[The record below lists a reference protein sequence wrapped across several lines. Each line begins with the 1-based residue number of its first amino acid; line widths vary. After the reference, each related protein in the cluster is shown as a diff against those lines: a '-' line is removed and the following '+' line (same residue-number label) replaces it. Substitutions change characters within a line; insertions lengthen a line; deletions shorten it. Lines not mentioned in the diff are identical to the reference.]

1 MKAALIGCGGM
12 GSGHARSAPEHGV
25 EVVAF
30 CDVIEAAAERARA
43 EFGGRYATTDAGR
56 IMRDDSIDLVI
67 IATHHDAHHPLAM
80 AGARA
85 GKHLLVEKPLCQ
97 TREQAIE
104 VAEAVGKAGVKL
116 IVNCKFR
123 IAPTVQKAKELI
135 PHPRLSHGQLAT
147 ANYAHKPPGAGG
159 STWIWDKDDGGG
171 LLVSTAVHSVDLL
184 AYLMDS
190 AADRVYAEGRL
201 FDPKNKGTAGYPD
214 GLVGTILWRNGG
226 LSTVISTDQG
236 ISPNPWVS
244 KWFHE
249 MWDGERSAVFTAH
262 IGRVDFLEGA
272 RSATSRRRSSP
283 QRSDERLPC
292 CAICWRPSA
301 RTGRRCATRTMAC
314 RPWRSATP
322 LTRPPAPAAPR
333 PCRASGWPLAR

>member
-43 EFGGRYATTDAGR
+43 EFGGRYATADAGR

-67 IATHHDAHHPLAM
+67 IATHHDAHHPLAV

-104 VAEAVGKAGVKL
+104 VAEAVDKAGVKL
-116 IVNCKFR
+116 VVNCKFR

-147 ANYAHKPPGAGG
+147 GNYALKPPGTG

-171 LLVSTAVHSVDLL
+171 LLISTAVHTVDLL

-236 ISPNPWVS
+236 IGHNPRVS

-262 IGRVDFLEGA
+262 TGRVDFGGCDISYLETQELPA
-272 RSATSRRRSSP
+272 EERRRASMLHNLLEAIRTDGETLCDVHDGV
-283 QRSDERLPC
+283 QTV
-292 CAICWRPSA
+292 AICNALDEAA
-301 RTGRRCATRTMAC
+301 RTGR
-314 RPWRSATP
+314 
-322 LTRPPAPAAPR
+322 PR
-333 PCRASGWPLAR
+333 RVVSG

>member
-67 IATHHDAHHPLAM
+67 IATHHDAHHPLAV

-104 VAEAVGKAGVKL
+104 VAEAVDKAGVKL

-123 IAPTVQKAKELI
+123 IAPTVRKAKELI
-135 PHPRLSHGQLAT
+135 PQPRLSHGQLAT

-171 LLVSTAVHSVDLL
+171 LLISTAVHTVDLL

-214 GLVGTILWRNGG
+214 GLVGTILWRNGA

-236 ISPNPWVS
+236 IGYNPLVS

-262 IGRVDFLEGA
+262 TGRVDFGGCDISYLETQELPAAERRQASMLLNLLEAIRTDGETLCDA
-272 RSATSRRRSSP
+272 RDGVRTVSICNAL
-283 QRSDERLPC
+283 DE
-292 CAICWRPSA
+292 AA
-301 RTGRRCATRTMAC
+301 RTGRPQTV
-314 RPWRSATP
+314 P
-322 LTRPPAPAAPR
+322 
-333 PCRASGWPLAR
+333 G